1 VLLATT
7 FLGVLGLWFAFT
19 GYGRVVAP
27 APSAMV
33 LFEAL
38 PPIHSLLDLQFLTAG
53 RTVSLAV
60 GLSLGMGLLVARAVL
75 LSLWVSLILDSMA
88 WMGGSVAWWPDWR
101 TVLRRALRSLPAMV
115 GLEGAYLALTLLA
128 VSVAGSFLGE
138 LGVIAALVGG
148 LYFLAFSAIAAVVEG
163 ASARVAARLS
173 FRGARLPGPR
183 HMLLTFSYLAVA
195 LFLSLVTPSSRV
207 SQATPS
213 FQVWAYVLFVNF
225 LHVSVLGAFTFR
237 WLIIRDRVIED
248 EAARRPVRTPARP
261 RSG

>member
-1 VLLATT
+1 
-7 FLGVLGLWFAFT
+7 
-19 GYGRVVAP
+19 
-27 APSAMV
+27 
-33 LFEAL
+33 
-38 PPIHSLLDLQFLTAG
+38 
-53 RTVSLAV
+53 
-60 GLSLGMGLLVARAVL
+60 
-75 LSLWVSLILDSMA
+75 
-88 WMGGSVAWWPDWR
+88 
-101 TVLRRALRSLPAMV
+101 MV

-225 LHVSVLGAFTFR
+225 LLVLNEHNRLDILRPVAVMYHELRDELYKRVRVLVRSAVPLADAQREQVRALARENYHLEPVLVEQIDPELLGGVQIQVGDRLVDLSIRSRLETIKQQ
-237 WLIIRDRVIED
+237 LIARSSHEIQRRRDRVG
-248 EAARRPVRTPARP
+248 
-261 RSG
+261 SH